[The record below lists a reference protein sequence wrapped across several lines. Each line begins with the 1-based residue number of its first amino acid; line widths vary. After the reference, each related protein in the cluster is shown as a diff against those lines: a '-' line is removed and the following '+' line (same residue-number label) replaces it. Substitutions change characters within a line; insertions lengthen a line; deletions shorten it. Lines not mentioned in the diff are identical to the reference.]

1 MKKFK
6 KITCISILILL
17 FINSYAFASDIFNTG
32 KQFLEAGENV
42 SMTGEIGTILSKLIG
57 FNQKNKFEEVID
69 FLWGLFKKSPHTPKT
84 FKKRT

>member
-69 FLWGLFKKSPHTPKT
+69 FLWGFGLLVIFISTMVLGI
-84 FKKRT
+84 